1 MLFRENHGTAVAVAF
16 TSIFLAKIE
25 KKSINIKYNNFSDVQ
40 TALRYNQIH
49 GWNTKLRIYI
59 LGY

>member
-25 KKSINIKYNNFSDVQ
+25 KKVLTTGAQIN
-40 TALRYNQIH
+40 H
-49 GWNTKLRIYI
+49 
-59 LGY
+59 

>member
-40 TALRYNQIH
+40 TAPRYNQIH